1 MGNFKQI
8 DAWINKTVQEKNDS
22 IRAERDFERVTA
34 QSYLRDSNGQ
44 RSSFIHHYSPFNHA

>member
-22 IRAERDFERVTA
+22 IRAERNFEWITA
-34 QSYLRDSNGQ
+34 QSYVRQGNSQ
-44 RSSFIHHYSPFNHA
+44 RSGTVHAYSVFSN